1 MNHKSISIFLS
12 SLCSLALFSCASE
25 PPSPYAELIDAS
37 TPLRARND
45 VNIRRGDEVV
55 GQIGSIENIKNLD
68 LCGIKTPD
76 PTEPGGE
83 EARQALIKLIN
94 QNASSLLT
102 VYWLERPDL
111 GEAREDFAEV
121 FIKVKREG
129 EESIVFINQEMVRTG
144 FATIDPETINQCSQK
159 ADILAAQ

>member
-1 MNHKSISIFLS
+1 MNHKSISILFCILS
-12 SLCSLALFSCASE
+12 LILFSCGEA
-25 PPSPYAELIDAS
+25 PKSPYEELIEAS

-45 VNIRRGDEVV
+45 VNISRGDQVV
-55 GQIGSIENIKNLD
+55 GQIGSIENVKFLD
-68 LCGIKTPD
+68 LCGIKTP
-76 PTEPGGE
+76 EPPEAGGE
-83 EARQALIKLIN
+83 EARQALLKLLN

-129 EESIVFINQEMVRTG
+129 KEEIVFINQEMLKTG
-144 FATIDPETINQCSQK
+144 LATVDPETINQCSRK
-159 ADILAAQ
+159 DDILAS